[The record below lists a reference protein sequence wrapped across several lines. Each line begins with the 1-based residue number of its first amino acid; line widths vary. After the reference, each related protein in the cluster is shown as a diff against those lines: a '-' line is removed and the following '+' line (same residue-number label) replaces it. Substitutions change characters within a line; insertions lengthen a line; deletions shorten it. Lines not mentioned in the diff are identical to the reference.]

1 MQRTGDAGASSSHG
15 TTHPNGRNT
24 SGPAE
29 SASNTA
35 YGTLGLAAG
44 LGSLIG
50 SGVILALSST
60 LALWRTGLG
69 LNAAQVGAV
78 SAILTFAFAAG
89 SFCGGFIAQRIG
101 LVRLFNIND
110 FLCASALAACTVAP
124 NFTVLAIGVGVAALA
139 VGMDL
144 PVSLSVITHDV
155 PDETLKGHLVS
166 RTQVLW
172 SAGILGPYVLALIV
186 APAGFLG
193 ARIVFG
199 ALTVVALLTA
209 VWRVADPRIARLH
222 REAAEREREDAA
234 AAATADGSSTTAS
247 RTSVGTSTRGM
258 GMAEVLRSIDARTG
272 RRYALLFA
280 MLAMFYIMW
289 NLMANT
295 INQFQTY
302 LLVSQHASQTQAVFI
317 GIVSAVMC
325 VFGGMAYG
333 RVPKGRARDRMFWVG
348 AVAQVAAMAIM
359 AVGGTMWSTAVA
371 VVLFQFFCNFA
382 GEMNAK
388 VWTQETFPVAVS
400 AEAQSLILGIGR
412 IPCAFASLA
421 LPSLLVPGVIGMA
434 LWAFVVVAALSGLF
448 GGLVVLLTVDRN
460 RADAHAVRVGVSAA

>member
-1 MQRTGDAGASSSHG
+1 MSGMKKHADSTDAVNTVVGGGEH
-15 TTHPNGRNT
+15 TDTNHPHV
-24 SGPAE
+24 
-29 SASNTA
+29 

-44 LGSLIG
+44 LGSFLG

-69 LNAAQVGAV
+69 LSAAQVGAV

-101 LVRLFNIND
+101 LVRLFNANA
-110 FLCASALAACTVAP
+110 FLCAAALAACTLAP
-124 NFTVLAIGVGVAALA
+124 GFAVLAVGVGVAALA

-186 APAGFLG
+186 APVGFLG

-199 ALTVVALLTA
+199 VLAVVALLTA
-209 VWRVADPRIARLH
+209 VWRVADPRIAGLH
-222 REAAEREREDAA
+222 REAAERECEHADGADSAA
-234 AAATADGSSTTAS
+234 ASAG
-247 RTSVGTSTRGM
+247 RPLGM
-258 GMAEVLRSIDARTG
+258 GAVLRSIDARTG

-280 MLAMFYIMW
+280 VLALFYVMW

-302 LLVSQHASQTQAVFI
+302 LLVSQHASQMQAVFI

-333 RVPKGRARDRMFWVG
+333 RVPVDGPWRDRMFWVG
-348 AVAQVAAMAIM
+348 AAAQVAAMAIM
-359 AVGGTMWSTAVA
+359 AAGGTMWSTAIA
-371 VVLFQFFCNFA
+371 VVLFQFFGNFA

-412 IPCAFASLA
+412 IPCAFASLV
-421 LPSLLVPGVIGMA
+421 LPSLLVPGLITIA
-434 LWAFVVVAALSGLF
+434 LWAFVAVAALSGLF
-448 GGLVVLLTVDRN
+448 GGLVVLL
-460 RADAHAVRVGVSAA
+460 RAEKGRARFGLSEAVSS

>member
-1 MQRTGDAGASSSHG
+1 MSGMTHTDITDTVNGSDGERTDIAHGNADSRTAAAS
-15 TTHPNGRNT
+15 T
-24 SGPAE
+24 AD
-29 SASNTA
+29 SARACT
-35 YGTLGLAAG
+35 TLGLAAG
-44 LGSLIG
+44 LGSFLG
-50 SGVILALSST
+50 AGTILALSST

-78 SAILTFAFAAG
+78 SAVLTFAFAAG
-89 SFCGGFIAQRIG
+89 SFCGGFVAQRFG
-101 LVRLFNIND
+101 LVRLFNINA
-110 FLCASALAACTVAP
+110 FLCAAALAACTLAP
-124 NFTVLAIGVGVAALA
+124 SFIVLAVGIGVAALA

-144 PVSLSVITHDV
+144 PVSISVITHDV

-193 ARIVFG
+193 ARMVFG
-199 ALTVVALLTA
+199 IITAVALFTA

-222 REAAEREREDAA
+222 REAAEREAA
-234 AAATADGSSTTAS
+234 AGAASNTVADPSSVTA
-247 RTSVGTSTRGM
+247 RPM

-280 MLAMFYIMW
+280 VLALFYVMW

-302 LLVSQHASQTQAVFI
+302 LLVSQHASQMQAVFI
-317 GIVSAVMC
+317 GIVSAVLC
-325 VFGGMAYG
+325 VLGGILYG
-333 RVPKGRARDRMFWVG
+333 RVPASGPWRARMFWLG
-348 AVAQVAAMAIM
+348 AAAQVAAMAIM
-359 AVGGTMWSTAVA
+359 AAGGTMWSTAVA
-371 VVLFQFFCNFA
+371 VVLFQFFGNFA

-412 IPCAFASLA
+412 IPCAFASLV
-421 LPSLLVPGVIGMA
+421 LPSLLVPGVIDVA
-434 LWAFVVVAALSGLF
+434 LWAFVAVAALAGLF
-448 GGLVVLLTVDRN
+448 GGLVVRLTTVRN
-460 RADAHAVRVGVSAA
+460 TAALAIA